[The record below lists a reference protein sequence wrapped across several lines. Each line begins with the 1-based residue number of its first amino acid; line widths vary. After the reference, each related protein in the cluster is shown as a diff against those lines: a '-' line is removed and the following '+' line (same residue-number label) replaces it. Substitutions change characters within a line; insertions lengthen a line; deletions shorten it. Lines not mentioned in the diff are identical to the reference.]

1 MAGQGRYTFRR
12 CRGIVLVVDNCA
24 AGCRSVTNDAE
35 NLIADLRGFGIDLDQ
50 NLIAYR
56 DTIGRWDRLIAR
68 HAGFPGFA
76 PL

>member
-1 MAGQGRYTFRR
+1 MTARARCTFRR
-12 CRGIVLVVDNCA
+12 CEGIVLVVDICA

-35 NLIADLRGFGIDLDQ
+35 NVIADLRGFGIDLDQ

-56 DTIGRWDRLIAR
+56 GTIGRWDRLMTR
-68 HAGFPGFA
+68 RAGFSDFA

>member
-1 MAGQGRYTFRR
+1 MPFGDERR
-12 CRGIVLVVDNCA
+12 RNV
-24 AGCRSVTNDAE
+24 
-35 NLIADLRGFGIDLDQ
+35 IADLRGFGIDLDQ

-56 DTIGRWDRLIAR
+56 DTIGRWNRLMTR